1 MYVIKRTDTNQYF
14 MEWGWMDNPWDG
26 KEYDMMDADGG
37 VDFFDTLDI
46 PCEVE
51 CLECGVVATQPHT

>member
-14 MEWGWMDNPWDG
+14 MEWCWVDNPWDG
-26 KEYDMMDADGG
+26 RKYDRMDAECG
-37 VDFFDTLDI
+37 VDFFDNFDI

-51 CLECGVVATQPHT
+51 CLD

>member
-26 KEYDMMDADGG
+26 KQYDMMDADGG

-51 CLECGVVATQPHT
+51 CLE